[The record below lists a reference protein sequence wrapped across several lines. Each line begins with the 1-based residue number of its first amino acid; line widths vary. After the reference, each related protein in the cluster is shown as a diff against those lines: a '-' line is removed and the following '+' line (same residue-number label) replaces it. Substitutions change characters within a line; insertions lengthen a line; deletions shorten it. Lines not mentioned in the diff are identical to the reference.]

1 MATHRLDRAQMQL
14 DNSCGVTNNHSS
26 ETLGAELLNGLDYF
40 LGTCKTKLG
49 NFVNFFYFDSYKN

>member
-1 MATHRLDRAQMQL
+1 MQL

-40 LGTCKTKLG
+40 LGTCKTKFG
-49 NFVNFFYFDSYKN
+49 NFVNFFYFGSYKN